1 MTSADELRTV
11 VDGYGPPAP
20 SLLPWLARTVAPG
33 GLPQVARA
41 AAAQAPLAP
50 MLRWSAVADAVAVV
64 LAQRAADRSAP
75 APLVAELAE
84 VLPQLVA
91 HLDTARIAALLGT
104 RPVPRAEVVGYAAL
118 GSRDGGL
125 LDRGLRLLPTAP
137 WPEVLS
143 AARTKTMPP
152 LANLRLL
159 GRMATGEL
167 ARPGALNGSESA
179 YLLPYLPG
187 GKGQGDVLEDVAE
200 EIEDYLAPETIWYA
214 AALFAR
220 AAPYLGDGHRSRLR
234 DRASAAPPEWAGML
248 RQLTERQ
255 REPWPSAAAEL
266 DAAHPAIPRL
276 TELASQASQADR
288 AALDAEYA
296 WLTSQ
301 IISDYGDPGLERW
314 EPDGLRPPVEI
325 GQLIIRGPLE
335 VRDDEGWLALEDVA
349 EPTPV
354 RTLVGECPETVPVGK
369 PFSLLAAIV
378 LGAAKGAAL
387 VPFDVPAEGSDVLL
401 VLTAPGMRVLGE
413 AAQRVH
419 VPRDGDSD
427 WPEFSLQAD
436 MTGRYSA
443 SVTALLNGTFLGTLT
458 VGIDVT
464 SGARTGPPRRVRSD
478 VGMEAVA
485 GAVSLIARYS
495 PRERLYR
502 FQLIADDYP
511 SEVEHPLDFDPQD
524 SIKDLIRVLTDLA
537 EGRRVYSPAKA
548 HRYLANKGA
557 ELWQN
562 LLPKDLREQFWDR
575 QAGIGQL
582 TILSDNDVVPWE
594 VLYPKDPGHGD
605 SFLVEQ
611 FPVTRAVFNRS
622 RVRGLRLRP
631 ARFVLPP
638 RSPSKAA
645 DEIATLRQLL
655 GETSPGAEVTDYD
668 QLLELLENDDF
679 GVLHFACHNTFDP
692 VAGSAIKFGKSLFT
706 PTDLTMIADDRAL
719 EESAPLVFINA
730 CQAAGLAL
738 SYNKLDGW
746 ATKFMAAGAAAFIGT
761 LWAVTDETSTP
772 FAAKVYS
779 ELSGG
784 TPLGQA
790 VLAARRAVSE
800 TPADPTWLAYTVYGD
815 PRAAVTPSEG

>member
-1 MTSADELRTV
+1 
-11 VDGYGPPAP
+11 
-20 SLLPWLARTVAPG
+20 
-33 GLPQVARA
+33 
-41 AAAQAPLAP
+41 
-50 MLRWSAVADAVAVV
+50 
-64 LAQRAADRSAP
+64 
-75 APLVAELAE
+75 
-84 VLPQLVA
+84 
-91 HLDTARIAALLGT
+91 
-104 RPVPRAEVVGYAAL
+104 
-118 GSRDGGL
+118 
-125 LDRGLRLLPTAP
+125 
-137 WPEVLS
+137 
-143 AARTKTMPP
+143 
-152 LANLRLL
+152 
-159 GRMATGEL
+159 
-167 ARPGALNGSESA
+167 
-179 YLLPYLPG
+179 
-187 GKGQGDVLEDVAE
+187 
-200 EIEDYLAPETIWYA
+200 
-214 AALFAR
+214 
-220 AAPYLGDGHRSRLR
+220 
-234 DRASAAPPEWAGML
+234 
-248 RQLTERQ
+248 
-255 REPWPSAAAEL
+255 
-266 DAAHPAIPRL
+266 
-276 TELASQASQADR
+276 
-288 AALDAEYA
+288 
-296 WLTSQ
+296 
-301 IISDYGDPGLERW
+301 
-314 EPDGLRPPVEI
+314 
-325 GQLIIRGPLE
+325 
-335 VRDDEGWLALEDVA
+335 
-349 EPTPV
+349 
-354 RTLVGECPETVPVGK
+354 
-369 PFSLLAAIV
+369 
-378 LGAAKGAAL
+378 
-387 VPFDVPAEGSDVLL
+387 
-401 VLTAPGMRVLGE
+401 
-413 AAQRVH
+413 
-419 VPRDGDSD
+419 
-427 WPEFSLQAD
+427 
-436 MTGRYSA
+436 
-443 SVTALLNGTFLGTLT
+443 
-458 VGIDVT
+458 
-464 SGARTGPPRRVRSD
+464 
-478 VGMEAVA
+478 MEAVA